1 MLLVKTVLTAS
12 SIHGFGVHA
21 TEPIAKGTEIWR
33 FQEGFDL
40 EKTPEEVAALPETV
54 QQWFKQFAYLDHH
67 FDRYILSFDHARF
80 INHSDDPNIRPDY
93 EKHRCAVGI
102 AVREIG
108 KDEELTI
115 NYREIEH
122 VSWLD

>member
-1 MLLVKTVLTAS
+1 MLLVKTALTAS

-21 TEPIAKGTEIWR
+21 TEPVAKGTEVWR

-40 EKTPEEVAALPETV
+40 EKTPEEVAALPEIV
-54 QQWFKQFAYLDHH
+54 QEWFKRFAYLDHH

-102 AVREIG
+102 AVREIR